1 MHQPLNTQHPTLN
14 TLSGFYLV
22 HKPVGPSSA
31 AIVARLK
38 WLLAKSGI
46 PKKGPG
52 RIVIGHG
59 GTLDPLAD
67 GLLPIGLGKA
77 TKQLQAL
84 LEGPKTYTFTLTFG
98 TSTTTDDAE
107 GEILQTSDVRPTET
121 DLLNILPTFT
131 GVITQTPPSFSALKV
146 NGQRAYKLARAG
158 EDVILQPREVTIHS
172 LRLLEST
179 PRDTQNAKRETA
191 LLEAQVSKGTYIRTL
206 AKNLAEAL
214 GTVGHVTT
222 LTRTAHGPFQ
232 LKDAISLETLDK
244 ALSTGDTHTY
254 LLPLAVPPEQVSPIK
269 G

>member
-1 MHQPLNTQHPTLN
+1 MQNATTPAPLN
-14 TLSGFYLV
+14 GFYLV

-31 AIVARLK
+31 GITGRLK
-38 WLLAKSGI
+38 WLITQSGH

-52 RIVIGHG
+52 ALRIGHG

-98 TSTTTDDAE
+98 ASTTTDDAE
-107 GEILQTSDVRPTET
+107 GEITATSDVRPTET
-121 DLLNILPTFT
+121 DLLAILPQFT
-131 GVITQTPPSFSALKV
+131 GPITQTPPSFSALKI

-158 EDVILQPREVTIHS
+158 EEVILAPREVTIHS
-172 LRLLEST
+172 LKILNYSAQST
-179 PRDTQNAKRETA
+179 

-214 GTVGHVTT
+214 GSVGHVTT
-222 LTRTAHGPFQ
+222 LTRTAHGPF
-232 LKDAISLETLDK
+232 LLSDAVGLETLDK
-244 ALSTGDTHTY
+244 ALLSGDMHTY
-254 LLPLAVPPEQVSPIK
+254 LLPPLDVPPAETSSS
-269 G
+269 